1 MRTVKPDSHRGPV
14 PESALLVDAAARARG
29 RVAML
34 NASRPGGLD
43 GWTISVA
50 QWEVMR
56 AHILDTIDALAGDD
70 GSVPLQ
76 AVVAAA
82 RERLGSHEAFPTGNV
97 TNYCR
102 FVKVD
107 LEARCEVERL
117 AGSSP
122 QRIRRFMPDAG

>member
-1 MRTVKPDSHRGPV
+1 MTPDRHRGPV
-14 PESALLVDAAARARG
+14 PDSALIVDAAARARG
-29 RVAML
+29 RVAMF

-43 GWTISVA
+43 GWTISLA

-56 AHILDTIDALAGDD
+56 AHILDTIDLLAEAD
-70 GSVPLQ
+70 GSVRLE

-82 RERLGSHEAFPTGNV
+82 RDRLGSHEAFPTGNV

-117 AGSSP
+117 AGPGP
-122 QRIRRFMPDAG
+122 QRIRRFVPDQG

>member
-1 MRTVKPDSHRGPV
+1 ML
-14 PESALLVDAAARARG
+14 ADAAARARR

-43 GWTISVA
+43 GWTIAVE

-56 AHILDTIDALAGDD
+56 AHILDTIDFLAEDD
-70 GSVPLQ
+70 GSVRLDD
-76 AVVAAA
+76 VVAAA
-82 RERLGSHEAFPTGNV
+82 RDQLGSHAAFPTGNV

-107 LEARCEVERL
+107 LEARCEVERIPR
-117 AGSSP
+117 SSP
-122 QRIRRFMPDAG
+122 QRIRRFVPDSG